1 MNTPALQ
8 VSDLHIRLGG
18 APILRGLGFAV
29 QPGERVAVIGPNGA
43 GKTTLFQVL
52 SGVLRPDAGRV
63 WLAGRDVTAWAPH
76 RLARAGLARS
86 FQIQQLFG
94 PHTVAEHLRCVLLH
108 QHGGWWRRLQSP
120 GMDAAVRDWAERL
133 DLAQRHHTPA
143 QSLSYAEQRR
153 LDVGLALASD
163 APVLLLDEPT
173 AGLSRSETTELTS
186 RLRAWTTGR
195 TLLMV
200 EHDMDVVFGLAD
212 RVLVLVDGQLIADGS
227 PDAVRANPAVQQAYL
242 GAALGAGQ

>member
-1 MNTPALQ
+1 MTLPALQ
-8 VSDLHIRLGG
+8 VRDLHIRLGG
-18 APILRGLGFAV
+18 TPILRGVGFAV
-29 QPGERVAVIGPNGA
+29 QPGERVALIGPNGA

-52 SGVLRPDAGRV
+52 SGHLRPDTGQVQLQGTDTTGWPAHLV
-63 WLAGRDVTAWAPH
+63 
-76 RLARAGLARS
+76 ARAGLARS

-94 PHTVAEHLRCVLLH
+94 PQTVADHLRLALLRR
-108 QHGGWWRRLQSP
+108 HGGWWQRLQRP
-120 GMDAAVRDWAERL
+120 GMAAAVRDWADRL
-133 DLAQRHHTPA
+133 DLNNRLDSPA

-173 AGLSRSETTELTS
+173 AGLSRSETAELVQ
-186 RLRAWTTGR
+186 RLCGWASGR

-212 RVLVLVDGQLIADGS
+212 RVLVLVDGQLLADGS

-242 GAALGAGQ
+242 GAVLESPL

>member
-1 MNTPALQ
+1 MIPPALQ
-8 VSDLHIRLGG
+8 VRDLHIRLGG
-18 APILRGLGFAV
+18 TPILRGVGFAV
-29 QPGERVAVIGPNGA
+29 QPGERVALIGPNGA

-52 SGVLRPDAGRV
+52 SGHLQPDAGRV
-63 WLAGRDVTAWAPH
+63 HVQGTDTTGWPAH
-76 RLARAGLARS
+76 RVARAGLARS

-94 PHTVAEHLRCVLLH
+94 PQRVAEHLRVALLRR
-108 QHGGWWRRLQSP
+108 HGGWWQRLQRPS
-120 GMDAAVRDWAERL
+120 MEAAMIDWAKRL
-133 DLAQRHHTPA
+133 DLAGRLDTPA

-173 AGLSRSETTELTS
+173 AGLSRSETAELVQ
-186 RLRAWTTGR
+186 RLRGWTQGR

-212 RVLVLVDGQLIADGS
+212 RVLVLVDGQLIADDS

-242 GAALGAGQ
+242 GAVLESPA

>member
-1 MNTPALQ
+1 MSTPALQ
-8 VSDLHIRLGG
+8 VHQLHIRLGG
-18 APILRGLGFAV
+18 APILRGVGFAV

-52 SGVLRPDAGRV
+52 SGVLRPDAGQV
-63 WLAGRDVTAWAPH
+63 LLHGTPTTGLPPH
-76 RLARAGLARS
+76 RVARVGLARS
-86 FQIQQLFG
+86 FQMQQLFG
-94 PHTVAEHLRCVLLH
+94 PQTVADHLRCALLRC
-108 QHGGWWRRLQSP
+108 HGSWWQRLQRP
-120 GMDAAVRDWAERL
+120 GLDAAMRDWAQRL
-133 DLAQRHHTPA
+133 DLAQRQDTPA
-143 QSLSYAEQRR
+143 QHLSYAEQRR

-173 AGLSRSETTELTS
+173 AGLSRSETTELTT

-212 RVLVLVDGQLIADGS
+212 RVLVLVEGQLLADGT

-242 GAALGAGQ
+242 GAALGAPS

>member
-1 MNTPALQ
+1 MTTPALL
-8 VSDLHIRLGG
+8 VSNLHIRLGG
-18 APILRGLGFAV
+18 SPILRGVGFAV
-29 QPGERVAVIGPNGA
+29 QPGERVALIGPNGA

-52 SGVLRPDAGRV
+52 SGHLRTDVGGVHVLGTDTTGWPAHRV
-63 WLAGRDVTAWAPH
+63 AC
-76 RLARAGLARS
+76 AGLARS

-94 PHTVAEHLRCVLLH
+94 PHSVAEHLRVALLRR
-108 QHGGWWRRLQSP
+108 HGGWWQRLQRP
-120 GMDAAVRDWAERL
+120 ATEAAMIDWAKRL
-133 DLAQRHHTPA
+133 DLAGRLDTPA

-173 AGLSRSETTELTS
+173 AGLSRSETTQLVQ
-186 RLRAWTTGR
+186 RLRGWTQGR

-242 GAALGAGQ
+242 GAVLERSA

>member
-1 MNTPALQ
+1 MTTPALQ
-8 VSDLHIRLGG
+8 VRDLHIRLGG
-18 APILRGLGFAV
+18 TPILRGVGFAV
-29 QPGERVAVIGPNGA
+29 QPGERVALIGPNGA

-52 SGVLRPDAGRV
+52 SGHLQPDAGRV
-63 WLAGRDVTAWAPH
+63 HVQGTDTTGWPAH
-76 RLARAGLARS
+76 RVARAGLARS

-94 PHTVAEHLRCVLLH
+94 PHSVAEHLRVALLRR
-108 QHGGWWRRLQSP
+108 HGGWWQRLQRP
-120 GMDAAVRDWAERL
+120 ATEAAVIDWAERL
-133 DLAQRHHTPA
+133 DLAARLDTPA

-173 AGLSRSETTELTS
+173 AGLSRSETTELVQ
-186 RLRAWTTGR
+186 RLRGWTQGR

-242 GAALGAGQ
+242 GAVLESPA

>member
-1 MNTPALQ
+1 MTAAALQ
-8 VSDLHIRLGG
+8 VRDLHMRLGG
-18 APILRGLGFAV
+18 TPILRGVGFAV
-29 QPGERVAVIGPNGA
+29 QAGERVALIGPNGA

-52 SGVLRPDAGRV
+52 SGHLRPDAGRV
-63 WLAGRDVTAWAPH
+63 HVQGTDTTGWPAH
-76 RLARAGLARS
+76 RVARTGLARS

-94 PHTVAEHLRCVLLH
+94 PHSVAEHLRVALLRRR
-108 QHGGWWRRLQSP
+108 GGWWQRLQRP
-120 GMDAAVRDWAERL
+120 AMEAAVIDWAERL
-133 DLAQRHHTPA
+133 DLAGRLDTPA

-153 LDVGLALASD
+153 LDVGLALAGD

-173 AGLSRSETTELTS
+173 AGLSRSETAELVQ
-186 RLRAWTTGR
+186 RLRGWTQGR

-227 PDAVRANPAVQQAYL
+227 PDAVRANRAVQQAYL
-242 GAALGAGQ
+242 GAVLESPA